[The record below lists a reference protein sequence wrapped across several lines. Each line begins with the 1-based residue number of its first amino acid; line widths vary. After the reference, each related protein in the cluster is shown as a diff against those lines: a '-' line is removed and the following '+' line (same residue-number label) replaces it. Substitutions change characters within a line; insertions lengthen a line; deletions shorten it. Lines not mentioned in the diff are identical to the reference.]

1 MISTYRH
8 RDLSHLIIYTLYL
21 ETNESHLLCS
31 CLIEKKGYGFN
42 LTTKFYT
49 ILRLEMGDM

>member
-21 ETNESHLLCS
+21 ETNEIQSYNKILHY
-31 CLIEKKGYGFN
+31 IETGNWGYV
-42 LTTKFYT
+42 KV
-49 ILRLEMGDM
+49 